1 MFRNYGASSEIRHD
15 RDPRFMSRVFRR
27 FSEMM
32 GIQQKTTLAYRPQ
45 ANGQQERS
53 GQTIMHSIGA
63 YVEDL
68 DQTDRDDHAEMLMHA
83 INTSFDATR
92 LDTPFYLLH
101 GFDCRSTIAAIL
113 GPKPTDVAE
122 RTAYEWRRKLQR
134 DYSYPHA
141 CAEELQKRAKRTRSA
156 IQTQKWKVLPG
167 LSRKLAHLW
176 HGPFRIE
183 QVRDDFKVKLKV
195 QGTGYRV
202 EPWVH
207 ISRLKP
213 RALFPKR
220 PSLRIDVS
228 EEEDLDAGLLPE
240 DSWEP
245 DSVHQEWTKRTRNAK
260 RIREYLI
267 KWKGY
272 DELQWLPISQLNCG
286 SLLYKFNQ
294 SARAKSRFAAMWSGN
309 DDYAEL

>member
-1 MFRNYGASSEIRHD
+1 
-15 RDPRFMSRVFRR
+15 
-27 FSEMM
+27 
-32 GIQQKTTLAYRPQ
+32 
-45 ANGQQERS
+45 
-53 GQTIMHSIGA
+53 
-63 YVEDL
+63 
-68 DQTDRDDHAEMLMHA
+68 MHA
-83 INTSFDATR
+83 MNTSFDATR

-101 GFDCRSTIAAIL
+101 GFDCRSTISAMLDA
-113 GPKPTDVAE
+113 KPTDVAE
-122 RTAYEWRRKLQR
+122 RTAYAH
-134 DYSYPHA
+134 D
-141 CAEELQKRAKRTRSA
+141 CAEKIQKRAKRTRSA
-156 IQTQKWKVLPG
+156 VQTQKWKVLSDHLKSGFGVGDSVWLYIPKVLPG
-167 LSRKLAHLW
+167 LSRKLAHLC

-228 EEEDLDAGLLPE
+228 EEDDFDAALLPE

-245 DSVHQEWTKRTRNAK
+245 DSMHQEYEAEEIADLRRTKRTRNAK
-260 RIREYLI
+260 GIREYLI

-272 DELQWLPISQLNCG
+272 DELQWLPVSQLNCG
-286 SLLYKFNQ
+286 SLPYKFNQ
-294 SARAKSRFAAMWSGN
+294 SARAKARSTAMQSGN
-309 DDYAEL
+309 DDYAEM